1 MYTNSVAL
9 SMKYWSMMGYG
20 SMLGEDKNES
30 RYVCYITHPDN
41 CIGQRT
47 MYTLAVDVMSLSFN
61 CDLGQ
66 KIVMGFMAMINDS
79 KC

>member
-1 MYTNSVAL
+1 MRVDMCATIHTLIIAL
-9 SMKYWSMMGYG
+9 
-20 SMLGEDKNES
+20 DKE
-30 RYVCYITHPDN
+30 
-41 CIGQRT
+41 
-47 MYTLAVDVMSLSFN
+47 LAVDVMSLSFN